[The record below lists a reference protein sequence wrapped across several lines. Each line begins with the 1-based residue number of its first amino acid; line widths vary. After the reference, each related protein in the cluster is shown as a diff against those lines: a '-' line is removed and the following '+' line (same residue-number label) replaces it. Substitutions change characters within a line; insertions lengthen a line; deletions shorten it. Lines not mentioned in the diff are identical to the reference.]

1 VLYLGRIRNEEV
13 GLSDILEKIQKEVL
27 SLSEQERAFLADRL
41 LSSLGDDV
49 LTEVDAAWV
58 DEAERRYQE
67 YKEGK
72 RPGISAKDVFAEA
85 DSFLK

>member
-1 VLYLGRIRNEEV
+1 MFNL
-13 GLSDILEKIQKEVL
+13 LEKIQKDAL
-27 SLSEQERAFLADRL
+27 SLSGQERAFLADRL

-49 LTEVDAAWV
+49 LTEIDAAWIE
-58 DEAERRYQE
+58 EAERRYQG

-85 DSFLK
+85 DNSRAICELHFKINFRR

>member
-1 VLYLGRIRNEEV
+1 MSNL
-13 GLSDILEKIQKEVL
+13 LEKIQNDAL
-27 SLSEQERAFLADRL
+27 SLSGQERAFLADRL

-49 LTEVDAAWV
+49 VTEVDAAWIE
-58 DEAERRYQE
+58 EAERRYLE

>member
-1 VLYLGRIRNEEV
+1 MSNL
-13 GLSDILEKIQKEVL
+13 LEKIQNDAL
-27 SLSEQERAFLADRL
+27 SLSGQERAFLADRL

-58 DEAERRYQE
+58 EETERRYQG
-67 YKEGK
+67 YKNGK
-72 RPGISAKDVFAEA
+72 RQGVSAKDVFAEA